1 MGFIDLGVNRIITIH
16 SSYLIVFLKLVFQ
29 MKCMLHEINHG
40 VVFPF
45 CPVAP
50 EKPPSL
56 AVATPACSG
65 SVVCSFWTFQGSGLL
80 QRGLPRER
88 KSPPG
93 GGEDGFWAGCP
104 HMDKTH
110 SPDSVDRGQGP
121 GKQLRVPLG
130 PQLPHHVHPAS
141 NWQLHSLLPSQGKA
155 PLLNAHRCEVL
166 VTPAT
171 ITHTQ
176 CHCQIPSS
184 YGYMGYGQSY
194 TETQFPC
201 EGHGGNDSPN
211 HSVRLG
217 GVSESVP
224 GGGIQ
229 GDIMTPP
236 CLCLC
241 RPPGKRLPAPRKP
254 ETASLTQPCRT
265 VSHPPWPTVFT
276 DGPVSKV

>member
-1 MGFIDLGVNRIITIH
+1 MCWR
-16 SSYLIVFLKLVFQ
+16 
-29 MKCMLHEINHG
+29 
-40 VVFPF
+40 
-45 CPVAP
+45 
-50 EKPPSL
+50 
-56 AVATPACSG
+56 
-65 SVVCSFWTFQGSGLL
+65 
-80 QRGLPRER
+80 
-88 KSPPG
+88 
-93 GGEDGFWAGCP
+93 
-104 HMDKTH
+104 
-110 SPDSVDRGQGP
+110 RGQGRLASSKGP
-121 GKQLRVPLG
+121 PLPKPTHPAATSPDGPAPRDPLKWTPSQTLLEAVRRFLLPKAGAPSPHSLLKDLDTSLPLG

-236 CLCLC
+236 CLCFC

>member
-93 GGEDGFWAGCP
+93 GGEDGFWARCP

-130 PQLPHHVHPAS
+130 PQLPSGWASGVHVQDAGWFRRP
-141 NWQLHSLLPSQGKA
+141 
-155 PLLNAHRCEVL
+155 L
-166 VTPAT
+166 VTYPAAGFS
-171 ITHTQ
+171 
-176 CHCQIPSS
+176 C
-184 YGYMGYGQSY
+184 
-194 TETQFPC
+194 
-201 EGHGGNDSPN
+201 GGLWLHLRCP
-211 HSVRLG
+211 
-217 GVSESVP
+217 
-224 GGGIQ
+224 
-229 GDIMTPP
+229 
-236 CLCLC
+236 
-241 RPPGKRLPAPRKP
+241 
-254 ETASLTQPCRT
+254 
-265 VSHPPWPTVFT
+265 
-276 DGPVSKV
+276 